1 MSRLQPSAASDAFR
15 KLCTLNSQRFEVEN
29 KLIPPNNLLYH
40 YTTAEGLKGI
50 IEDHEIWA
58 TSAYYLNDSAEVAYG
73 CKIVTEALISWL
85 LKRNP
90 SDKSFAVAMAEMLRA
105 VFSRDLSDASAH
117 RPVFLAC
124 FCENDNLLS
133 QWRFYGQSGG
143 YSIGL
148 AVPTPQVGFPPTMMP
163 EPVIYTSKWAKVV
176 YNKAE
181 QLTRCQ
187 AALEG
192 TLAALMPPEVGNDI
206 FSQNPEGIF
215 GVKRFLAIIADILLD
230 EVVAF
235 KDQAF
240 EVENEWRIVVRPREL
255 YKQGTDDG
263 GKTPVPIYFRTRNG
277 LIVPY
282 VKMLPTKNHHT
293 KLPIVS
299 VRTGPTLDKNNAALS
314 VNMLMQKNG
323 YSGVVV
329 TGSDITV
336 RL

>member
-1 MSRLQPSAASDAFR
+1 MNKLMGAASDAFN
-15 KLCTLNSQRFEVEN
+15 KLCALNWQRSQVEHN
-29 KLIPPNNLLYH
+29 LVPPNNRLYH
-40 YTTAEGLKGI
+40 YTTADGLKGI
-50 IEDHEIWA
+50 VENHEIWA

-73 CKIVTEALISWL
+73 CKIVTEALVSWL
-85 LKRNP
+85 SSRSP
-90 SDKSFAVAMAEMLRA
+90 GDKSFAVAMAEMLRA
-105 VFSRDLSDASAH
+105 VFSRDLSGASAH

-148 AVPTPQVGFPPTMMP
+148 AVPTPLVGVLPTMTP

-181 QLTRCQ
+181 QLARCQ
-187 AALEG
+187 SVVEG
-192 TLAALMPPEVGNDI
+192 TLAAFVPPEVGNDI
-206 FSQNPEGIF
+206 VSQHPESIF
-215 GVKRFLAIIADILLD
+215 GVKKFLATVADILLD
-230 EVVAF
+230 GIVAF

-240 EVENEWRIVVRPREL
+240 QVENEWRIVVRPREL

-263 GKTPVPIYFRTRNG
+263 GKTPVPIYFRTNSG

-293 KLPIVS
+293 KLPMVS

-314 VNMLMQKNG
+314 VNMLMQKSG
-323 YSGVVV
+323 YAGVTV
-329 TGSDITV
+329 TGSDITL

>member
-1 MSRLQPSAASDAFR
+1 
-15 KLCTLNSQRFEVEN
+15 
-29 KLIPPNNLLYH
+29 
-40 YTTAEGLKGI
+40 
-50 IEDHEIWA
+50 
-58 TSAYYLNDSAEVAYG
+58 
-73 CKIVTEALISWL
+73 
-85 LKRNP
+85 
-90 SDKSFAVAMAEMLRA
+90 
-105 VFSRDLSDASAH
+105 
-117 RPVFLAC
+117 
-124 FCENDNLLS
+124 
-133 QWRFYGQSGG
+133 
-143 YSIGL
+143 
-148 AVPTPQVGFPPTMMP
+148 MMP
-163 EPVIYTSKWAKVV
+163 EPVIYTSKWAKVI
-176 YNKAE
+176 YNKAK
-181 QLTRCQ
+181 QLARCE
-187 AALEG
+187 AAVEG
-192 TLAALMPPEVGNDI
+192 TLAALLPPEVGNDI

-263 GKTPVPIYFRTRNG
+263 GKAPVPIYFRTSNG
-277 LIVPY
+277 LIIPY

-323 YSGVVV
+323 YSGVAV
-329 TGSDITV
+329 TGSEITL